1 MIIQEEDFKLE
12 EDDGCWNLYLLK
24 HIGGTNPRDE
34 IQLVGYGYS
43 LLAALRRIALHRAS
57 MKKPIGNLK
66 EIAQLYVEEIRKLQN
81 SVKALDGLRSVIL

>member
-43 LLAALRRIALHRAS
+43 LFSGLKTNSLTSRKYEKANWKSQRDCPTLCRRD
-57 MKKPIGNLK
+57 KKTSK
-66 EIAQLYVEEIRKLQN
+66 F
-81 SVKALDGLRSVIL
+81 S